1 MAVFNSDWLLRQVR
15 GTEHVASKVFKLENM
30 AIDLGQVELATG
42 QVVNGNDY
50 IDQLVIHEQYD
61 QATDFIHSRLKHLT
75 TNDYNVLVG
84 VYVDYLK
91 ELNPELRRKH
101 QLDDKQIEKIEK
113 RLAEFSW

>member
-1 MAVFNSDWLLRQVR
+1 MAVFNSDWLLKQVR
-15 GTEHVASKVFKLENM
+15 GTEHTASKVFKLENAM
-30 AIDLGQVELATG
+30 IDLGQVELASG
-42 QVVNGNDY
+42 QVVDGNDY
-50 IDQLVIHEQYD
+50 IDQLVIHEAYD
-61 QATDFIHSRLKHLT
+61 QATDFIHEQLKRLT

-101 QLDDKQIEKIEK
+101 HLDDAHIDKIEK